1 MDHGKQRSTIVTT
14 DDPRRLSPIE
24 AAIMDWCN
32 LAHAARARGDTE
44 ALDEIG
50 RQLNALVR
58 QYDET
63 DGDGHANPA
72 WARPNQRALAL
83 SARGRLEEAVDVEMV
98 AAKYADTDRRREV
111 SFGNIADRLV
121 RLGRPKEAIEWF
133 ARAWEAAPT
142 SVPVMMTGARA
153 FFDAGQP
160 DQADDIFEALSQ
172 LDELLTP
179 GTDLYSYLRYDDSLL
194 DMAPHLP
201 ALDALYRKLASS
213 KAGEAE
219 DGEASS

>member
-1 MDHGKQRSTIVTT
+1 MNNDRSKNTIVTT

-32 LAHAARARGDTE
+32 LAHAARTRGDQE
-44 ALDEIG
+44 ALAEICSE
-50 RQLNALVR
+50 LNTLIR
-58 QYDET
+58 KYDET

-83 SARGRLEEAVDVEMV
+83 SARGKIEEAVEVEMI
-98 AAKYADTDRRREV
+98 AAKYADTDRRKEV

-121 RLGRPKEAIEWF
+121 RLDRAEEAIEWF
-133 ARAWEAAPT
+133 LKAWDAAPA

-153 FFDAGQP
+153 FFDAGHS
-160 DQADDIFEALSQ
+160 DDANEVFAALGN
-172 LDELLTP
+172 LEDLLEP
-179 GTDLYSYLRYDDSLL
+179 GTDLYSYLRFDDSLL

-213 KAGEAE
+213 MHDAEGEK
-219 DGEASS
+219 

>member
-1 MDHGKQRSTIVTT
+1 MNNDRAKNTIVTT

-32 LAHAARARGDTE
+32 LAHAARNRGDE
-44 ALDEIG
+44 QALEEIG
-50 RQLNALVR
+50 RELNGLIR
-58 QYDET
+58 KYDET

-83 SARGRLEEAVDVEMV
+83 SARGKIEEAVEVEMI
-98 AAKYADTDRRREV
+98 AAKYADTNRRKEV

-121 RLGRPKEAIEWF
+121 RLDRPEEAIGWF
-133 ARAWEAAPT
+133 LKAWDAAPT

-153 FFDAGQP
+153 FYDAGRP
-160 DQADDIFEALSQ
+160 YEANDVFAALNN
-172 LDELLTP
+172 LDELLEP

-194 DMAPHLP
+194 DMAPHLS
-201 ALDALYRKLASS
+201 ALDELYRKLASS
-213 KAGEAE
+213 MHDSEGE
-219 DGEASS
+219 